1 MIAQILGAYL
11 LSKGYNVGP
20 TLQNVCPQGRLD
32 VVASSALEA
41 VLASNPIAS
50 TAFTLLRPQI
60 DGFLVSRV
68 GPIALVSQ
76 LAKYMPEEQAYAV
89 LEGLSTVA
97 GRLAPKGAKSQ
108 SKARG
113 RKAKR
118 QGGENSRLG
127 LQRSEAPKGATVAR
141 ASKVKARVKVEPATA
156 EPGEV
161 IDLEFQDGV
170 YA

>member
-118 QGGENSRLG
+118 QGGESRLG
-127 LQRSEAPKGATVAR
+127 LQRSEAPKGATVAK
-141 ASKVKARVKVEPATA
+141 ASKVKARVKVESATA